1 MTLSDG
7 VGGGVGTL
15 QSSLLDLLND
25 GVVTD
30 DIGQSS
36 LLHGVHKL
44 LQIIEVGVAVSEEK
58 PEIVNQ
64 LVL

>member
-1 MTLSDG
+1 MALSNG

-15 QSSLLDLLND
+15 QGSLLNFLDD

-30 DIGQSS
+30 DVGQSS

-44 LQIIEVGVAVSEEK
+44 LEIIEV
-58 PEIVNQ
+58 
-64 LVL
+64 

>member
-15 QSSLLDLLND
+15 QSSLLHLLND
-25 GVVTD
+25 RVVTD
-30 DIGQSS
+30 DVGQSS

-44 LQIIEVGVAVSEEK
+44 LEIIEV
-58 PEIVNQ
+58 
-64 LVL
+64 

>member
-1 MTLSDG
+1 M
-7 VGGGVGTL
+7 GTL
-15 QSSLLDLLND
+15 ESSLLDLLND

-64 LVL
+64 SVL